1 MIIFAPIKN
10 FNCGV
15 DSIDLGNLLSIVKF
29 SEKEISELKENFEQ
43 PGSFVKREEIEKVAN
58 FFHLNRRFEE
68 KELTSALDETSG
80 IFDNVITAL
89 RVFQK
94 GIVWFDLI
102 YSVNPIGKSE
112 RFPKPVYSSY
122 PPDRLGNW
130 NYNLSKE
137 NVPAFKSF
145 WNEFSKAIEKDFV
158 GIAIRRFSES
168 SEKRRIDDQLIDYF
182 ISFEFLFSDGG
193 AESTHKV
200 ARRTAVFLEKEMGRR
215 KQIYGDVTKGYNE
228 RSNILHGRRIDYEK
242 IGECSHIVEKYLR
255 GCLRKIIKEKRYDK
269 KGLLEYVDFGNCS
282 KETN

>member
-15 DSIDLGNLLSIVKF
+15 DSIDLGNLLSIAKF

-102 YSVNPIGKSE
+102 YSVNPIGRSE
-112 RFPKPVYSSY
+112 RFPKPIYFSY